1 MEASETGIDFS
12 NRLSEEKGLENDH
25 LLIGSGAALGD
36 VDGDGR
42 TDLYLTRLEG
52 RNALYLNR
60 WGWRFEEVAVRAGVA
75 LPDRY
80 STGATLADLDG
91 DGDLDLL
98 VSAQGQ
104 PNAVFE
110 NDGQGGFTD
119 VSEEAG
125 LTSPL
130 AGTTIA
136 VADVDGDGDLDVYQT
151 NYKRK
156 GAKDDLDIYQN
167 PGADRIVREGDTLA
181 VAPRFREHF
190 RLVEFD
196 DGVGT
201 QEYAE
206 PDRLY
211 LNDGSGRFDPASWTD
226 GRFLDADGDT
236 LEQAPA
242 LFGLAARFYDVD
254 GDGDPDLYV
263 CNDFQDPDQFWINQ
277 GDGTFQLIDRL
288 ALRNTSHASMSV
300 DFADVDRDG
309 HADFFVADMM
319 SPGRGEEL
327 RKMPL
332 HHVPARHPIGN
343 VEGQPQYGRNTLFRN
358 RGDGTFAQVAE
369 LAGVAASGWTW
380 GSLFLDVDLDGY
392 EDLLVANG
400 HGRDMQDAD
409 VAYRVRRAQ
418 GTEMTWEEAKSLYP
432 HLDLEN
438 MAFHNRGGF
447 DFEPAGERWGFSVE
461 GDVSHGLAAGDLDG
475 DGDQDV
481 VVNRLNSPVLILR
494 NDAPAPRVAVRLDG
508 RPPNT
513 RGLGARVRLTGG
525 GQPVQEKEMTAG
537 GLYLSSSAPL
547 LTFAAGAGGSE
558 TDRDAGADPS
568 APLTLEVVWPDGAV
582 SRIEGVEPDRLY
594 EISQPSS
601 PPAGEGS
608 PAEEGP
614 REGAADRDEETP
626 EVPLFV
632 DVSRRLDHV
641 HPETP
646 FDDYRRQ
653 GLLPFRPG
661 RLGPGVSWV
670 DVDGD
675 DDPDLV
681 VPPGRGGRLG
691 YLRNEGG
698 DFRTVTVE
706 ETPGRYDRTTALPV
720 PAGPGFLVGQATY
733 EASDPGEAR
742 RLPTALRV
750 GAQPGRVDSV
760 VPGHL
765 HSAGPL
771 SLADVDGDGD
781 LDLFVGGR
789 LIPTLYPVS
798 ATSRLFRN
806 EGGRFVRDEANRE
819 VLEDLGLV
827 SASVF
832 TDLDGDG
839 DPDLLLAVEWG
850 PPRVLLNEDGR
861 FRDATDEWG
870 LAELTGRWNGV
881 ATGDLNAD
889 GRPDAVLTS
898 WGRNLRNRPED
909 GRPLLLYHGNLNSD
923 GQYDVLLAQESPEG
937 STVYPLERYERIQQA
952 MPSLARRF
960 DGFDAYAEATMD
972 DLLAAAG
979 AGDRYGRRSAATYQH
994 HLLINEGDRFRVS
1007 ALPVRAQ
1014 ETAAFGPVVAD
1025 FDGDGHD
1032 DVFLSQNF
1040 FSTEPFT
1047 PRLDAGVGLW
1057 LRGDG
1062 TGGLDPVP
1070 AARSGL
1076 YLWGDGRGAA
1086 AADYDGDGRIDLAVG
1101 QNGGETRLFRNVGAR
1116 PGLRVRLRGP
1126 ETNPLAV
1133 GAAVRAVY
1141 ADGRG
1146 PLREIQAG
1154 SGYWSTDGTV
1164 QVLGLEDELRGVW
1177 VRWPSGE
1184 TEFAPL
1190 EPDRRDVT
1198 LRR

>member
-1 MEASETGIDFS
+1 M
-12 NRLSEEKGLENDH
+12 
-25 LLIGSGAALGD
+25 
-36 VDGDGR
+36 
-42 TDLYLTRLEG
+42 
-52 RNALYLNR
+52 
-60 WGWRFEEVAVRAGVA
+60 
-75 LPDRY
+75 
-80 STGATLADLDG
+80 
-91 DGDLDLL
+91 
-98 VSAQGQ
+98 
-104 PNAVFE
+104 
-110 NDGQGGFTD
+110 
-119 VSEEAG
+119 
-125 LTSPL
+125 
-130 AGTTIA
+130 
-136 VADVDGDGDLDVYQT
+136 
-151 NYKRK
+151 
-156 GAKDDLDIYQN
+156 
-167 PGADRIVREGDTLA
+167 
-181 VAPRFREHF
+181 
-190 RLVEFD
+190 
-196 DGVGT
+196 
-201 QEYAE
+201 
-206 PDRLY
+206 
-211 LNDGSGRFDPASWTD
+211 
-226 GRFLDADGDT
+226 
-236 LEQAPA
+236 
-242 LFGLAARFYDVD
+242 
-254 GDGDPDLYV
+254 
-263 CNDFQDPDQFWINQ
+263 
-277 GDGTFQLIDRL
+277 
-288 ALRNTSHASMSV
+288 
-300 DFADVDRDG
+300 
-309 HADFFVADMM
+309 
-319 SPGRGEEL
+319 
-327 RKMPL
+327 
-332 HHVPARHPIGN
+332 
-343 VEGQPQYGRNTLFRN
+343 
-358 RGDGTFAQVAE
+358 
-369 LAGVAASGWTW
+369 
-380 GSLFLDVDLDGY
+380 DVDLDGY

-409 VAYRVRRAQ
+409 IAYRVRGAQ
-418 GTEMTWEEAKSLYP
+418 GTDMTWKEAKSLYP

-438 MAFHNRGGF
+438 RAFRNRGGF
-447 DFEPAGERWGFSVE
+447 DFEEAGERWGFSVE

-525 GQPVQEKEMTAG
+525 GLPDQEKEMTAG
-537 GLYLSSSAPL
+537 GLYLSSSAPH
-547 LTFAAGAGGSE
+547 LTFAAGV
-558 TDRDAGADPS
+558 DPS
-568 APLTLEVVWPDGAV
+568 APLALEVVWPDGEV
-582 SRIEGVEPDRLY
+582 SRIEGIEPDRLY

-601 PPAGEGS
+601 PPADEG
-608 PAEEGP
+608 PAADEEPAADEGP
-614 REGAADRDEETP
+614 REGAADGDEEASERT
-626 EVPLFV
+626 LFV
-632 DVSRRLDHV
+632 DVSHHLDHI

-706 ETPGRYDRTTALPV
+706 ETPGRYDRTTALPA
-720 PAGPGFLVGQATY
+720 PTGSGFLVGQATY
-733 EASDPGEAR
+733 EASDPEDAR

-750 GAQPGRVDSV
+750 GARPGVVDSV
-760 VPGHL
+760 LPVHL

-789 LIPTLYPVS
+789 LIPTLYPVA

-839 DPDLLLAVEWG
+839 DPDLLLAVEWDS
-850 PPRVLLNEDGR
+850 PRVLINEGGR

-881 ATGDLNAD
+881 ATGDLNGD

-898 WGRNLRNRPED
+898 WGRNLQHRPED
-909 GRPLLLYHGNLNSD
+909 GRPLLLYHGDLNND
-923 GQYDVLLAQESPEG
+923 GQYDVLLAQESSEG

-960 DGFDAYAEATMD
+960 DGFDAYAEATME
-972 DLLAAAG
+972 DLLAAGG
-979 AGDRYGRRSAATYQH
+979 AGEGFRRRSAATYRH
-994 HLLINEGDRFRVS
+994 HVLINVGGRFRAS
-1007 ALPVRAQ
+1007 PLPVRAQ
-1014 ETAAFGPVVAD
+1014 ETAAFGAVVAD

-1062 TGGLDPVP
+1062 TGELDPVP
-1070 AARSGL
+1070 AVRSGL
-1076 YLWGDGRGAA
+1076 YVWGDGRGAA

-1101 QNGGETRLFRNVGAR
+1101 QNGGETRLFRNVGAS

-1146 PLREIQAG
+1146 PLREVQAG

-1164 QVLGLEDELRGVW
+1164 QVLGLGGELRGVW

-1184 TEFAPL
+1184 TDFVPL
-1190 EPDRRDVT
+1190 EPDRREVT